1 MIILYGILI
10 FITVFIFSAFKVGA
24 DYDRMRG
31 KNIKGE
37 ANDKSI

>member
-24 DYDRMRG
+24 DYDRSMG
-31 KNIKGE
+31 KYIKGE
-37 ANDKSI
+37 TDDKSI